1 MTIEKASLVKVGVL
15 RNDDEA
21 VLLCIIP
28 YRAIQRLLQPNAT
41 NVCRSRKLVGERLH
55 QTMTEVLIK
64 QELHWG
70 GIETS
75 LRSRS
80 AANSRHARMSAVVN
94 SGKSSR
100 ICSWVIPEARYSS
113 TS

>member
-15 RNDDEA
+15 RNDDEI
-21 VLLCIIP
+21 VLLRIIP
-28 YRAIQRLLQPNAT
+28 HRAIRSLLQPNVT
-41 NVCRSRKLVGERLH
+41 NVCRSRKLASERLY
-55 QTMTEVLIK
+55 QTMTEVLID

-70 GIETS
+70 GMDTS

-80 AANSRHARMSAVVN
+80 AANSRHARMSAAVN

-100 ICSWVIPEARYSS
+100 ICSWVMLEARYSS